1 MFRKD
6 QFGIVF
12 NTIFSLMFAIFLP
25 LYIDGSNM
33 FREAGAILW
42 GPLVQQLTKDF
53 IPGFAVAFAIGT
65 YIDLK
70 AMGDGFARLCGV
82 KNENGLLFHIL
93 RVASITFVMAVLMS
107 LVMMFLAVG
116 YTMPAGA
123 FFMAYLM
130 SFPPDLRGGPGGGV
144 HHLRLRYA
152 ADHRAVPEA
161 PQDAGP
167 SLIKQRSGRTSF
179 GCAWIHFQGGTLC
192 QFPFTPKARR
202 TRAISRT
209 WRSWASAI

>member
-33 FREAGAILW
+33 FREAGVILW

-70 AMGDGFARLCGV
+70 AMGDGFA
-82 KNENGLLFHIL
+82 
-93 RVASITFVMAVLMS
+93 
-107 LVMMFLAVG
+107 
-116 YTMPAGA
+116 
-123 FFMAYLM
+123 
-130 SFPPDLRGGPGGGV
+130 
-144 HHLRLRYA
+144 
-152 ADHRAVPEA
+152 
-161 PQDAGP
+161 
-167 SLIKQRSGRTSF
+167 
-179 GCAWIHFQGGTLC
+179 GCAGSKMKTACCSTFCGWPPL
-192 QFPFTPKARR
+192 
-202 TRAISRT
+202 
-209 WRSWASAI
+209 RSSWPC

>member
-1 MFRKD
+1 MCIRD
-6 QFGIVF
+6 
-12 NTIFSLMFAIFLP
+12 S
-25 LYIDGSNM
+25 
-33 FREAGAILW
+33 W

-116 YTMPAGA
+116 YTCLLYTSILPSSP
-123 FFMAYLM
+123 YL
-130 SFPPDLRGGPGGGV
+130 
-144 HHLRLRYA
+144 
-152 ADHRAVPEA
+152 
-161 PQDAGP
+161 
-167 SLIKQRSGRTSF
+167 
-179 GCAWIHFQGGTLC
+179 
-192 QFPFTPKARR
+192 
-202 TRAISRT
+202 
-209 WRSWASAI
+209 

>member
-33 FREAGAILW
+33 FREAGVILW

-93 RVASITFVMAVLMS
+93 RVASITFVMA
-107 LVMMFLAVG
+107 
-116 YTMPAGA
+116 
-123 FFMAYLM
+123 YLM
-130 SFPPDLRGGPGGGV
+130 SFPLTYV
-144 HHLRLRYA
+144 VALVVA
-152 ADHRAVPEA
+152 FITFA
-161 PQDAGP
+161 
-167 SLIKQRSGRTSF
+167 F
-179 GCAWIHFQGGTLC
+179 GMPLTIALC
-192 QFPFTPKARR
+192 RKPPKMPAHP
-202 TRAISRT
+202 
-209 WRSWASAI
+209 

>member
-42 GPLVQQLTKDF
+42 GPLVQQLT
-53 IPGFAVAFAIGT
+53 
-65 YIDLK
+65 
-70 AMGDGFARLCGV
+70 
-82 KNENGLLFHIL
+82 
-93 RVASITFVMAVLMS
+93 ITFVMAVLMS

-130 SFPPDLRGGPGGGV
+130 SFPLTYV
-144 HHLRLRYA
+144 VALVVA
-152 ADHRAVPEA
+152 FITFA
-161 PQDAGP
+161 
-167 SLIKQRSGRTSF
+167 F
-179 GCAWIHFQGGTLC
+179 GMPLTIALC
-192 QFPFTPKARR
+192 RKPPKMPAHP
-202 TRAISRT
+202 
-209 WRSWASAI
+209 

>member
-82 KNENGLLFHIL
+82 
-93 RVASITFVMAVLMS
+93 ASITFVMAVLMS

-130 SFPPDLRGGPGGGV
+130 SFPLTYVVALVVAFITFAFGMPLTIALCRKPPKMPV
-144 HHLRLRYA
+144 H
-152 ADHRAVPEA
+152 P
-161 PQDAGP
+161 
-167 SLIKQRSGRTSF
+167 
-179 GCAWIHFQGGTLC
+179 
-192 QFPFTPKARR
+192 
-202 TRAISRT
+202 
-209 WRSWASAI
+209 

>member
-33 FREAGAILW
+33 FREAGVILW

-116 YTMPAGA
+116 FPLTYVVALVVAFITFAFGMPLTIALCRKPPKMPAH
-123 FFMAYLM
+123 
-130 SFPPDLRGGPGGGV
+130 P
-144 HHLRLRYA
+144 
-152 ADHRAVPEA
+152 
-161 PQDAGP
+161 
-167 SLIKQRSGRTSF
+167 
-179 GCAWIHFQGGTLC
+179 
-192 QFPFTPKARR
+192 
-202 TRAISRT
+202 
-209 WRSWASAI
+209 

>member
-12 NTIFSLMFAIFLP
+12 NTIFSIMFAIFLP

-33 FREAGAILW
+33 YREAGMILW

-53 IPGFAVAFAIGT
+53 IPGFAVALAIGT

-70 AMGDGFARLCGV
+70 GMGDSFARLCGV

-107 LVMMFLAVG
+107 LIMMFLSVG
-116 YTMPAGA
+116 YVLPVDQ
-123 FFMAYLM
+123 FFIGYLM
-130 SFPPDLRGGPGGGV
+130 SFPLTYV
-144 HHLRLRYA
+144 VALVVA
-152 ADHRAVPEA
+152 FVTFA
-161 PQDAGP
+161 
-167 SLIKQRSGRTSF
+167 F
-179 GCAWIHFQGGTLC
+179 GMPLTVALC
-192 QFPFTPKARR
+192 RKPPKMMPHP
-202 TRAISRT
+202 
-209 WRSWASAI
+209 

>member
-1 MFRKD
+1 MLRKD

-12 NTIFSLMFAIFLP
+12 NTIFSIMFAIFLP

-33 FREAGAILW
+33 FREAGTILW

-70 AMGDGFARLCGV
+70 GMGDGFARLCGV

-93 RVASITFVMAVLMS
+93 RVASITFVMAVIMS

-116 YTMPAGA
+116 YTMPVGA

-130 SFPPDLRGGPGGGV
+130 SFPMTYVVALVVAFITFAIGMPITM
-144 HHLRLRYA
+144 A
-152 ADHRAVPEA
+152 
-161 PQDAGP
+161 
-167 SLIKQRSGRTSF
+167 
-179 GCAWIHFQGGTLC
+179 LC
-192 QFPFTPKARR
+192 QKPPKMMPHP
-202 TRAISRT
+202 
-209 WRSWASAI
+209 

>member
-12 NTIFSLMFAIFLP
+12 NTIFSIMFAIFLP

-82 KNENGLLFHIL
+82 K
-93 RVASITFVMAVLMS
+93 
-107 LVMMFLAVG
+107 MFLAVG

-130 SFPPDLRGGPGGGV
+130 SFPLTYVVALVVAFITFTIGMPLTIALCRKPPKMPV
-144 HHLRLRYA
+144 H
-152 ADHRAVPEA
+152 P
-161 PQDAGP
+161 
-167 SLIKQRSGRTSF
+167 
-179 GCAWIHFQGGTLC
+179 
-192 QFPFTPKARR
+192 
-202 TRAISRT
+202 
-209 WRSWASAI
+209 

>member
-12 NTIFSLMFAIFLP
+12 NTIFSIMFAIFLP
-25 LYIDGSNM
+25 LYIDDSNM

-130 SFPPDLRGGPGGGV
+130 SFPLTYVVALVVAFITFAIGMPLTIALCRKPPKMPV
-144 HHLRLRYA
+144 H
-152 ADHRAVPEA
+152 P
-161 PQDAGP
+161 
-167 SLIKQRSGRTSF
+167 
-179 GCAWIHFQGGTLC
+179 
-192 QFPFTPKARR
+192 
-202 TRAISRT
+202 
-209 WRSWASAI
+209 